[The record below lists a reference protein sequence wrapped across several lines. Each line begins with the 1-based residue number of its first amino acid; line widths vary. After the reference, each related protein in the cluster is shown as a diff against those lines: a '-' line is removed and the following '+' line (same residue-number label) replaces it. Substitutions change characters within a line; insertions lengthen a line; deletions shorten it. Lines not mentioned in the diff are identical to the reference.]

1 MGKNDARQKTKYVS
15 FRLDVQLFSRVIDQW
30 ESLFGAPRLEKEL
43 FIVGD
48 EEGSTLSR
56 CAIERWNL
64 RKHWMRRA
72 SVGLSRGWEKALG
85 KPARANTG
93 AKY

>member
-1 MGKNDARQKTKYVS
+1 MGENDARQKTKYVQGMS
-15 FRLDVQLFSRVIDQW
+15 RLDVQLFSRVIDPW
-30 ESLFGAPRLEKEL
+30 ESLFGAQRLEKEL

-64 RKHWMRRA
+64 RKHWMK
-72 SVGLSRGWEKALG
+72 LSLLH
-85 KPARANTG
+85 PVHQHIT
-93 AKY
+93 